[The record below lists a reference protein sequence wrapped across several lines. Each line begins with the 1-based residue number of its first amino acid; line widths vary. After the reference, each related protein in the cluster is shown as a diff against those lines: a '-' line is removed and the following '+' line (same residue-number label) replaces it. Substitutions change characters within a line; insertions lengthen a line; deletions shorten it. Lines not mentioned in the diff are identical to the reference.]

1 MGMYDP
7 TEPLS
12 WLIEQLEKGQEFAIS
27 VGQTITN
34 AMIVSKGITLLAQTV
49 TFNEDNREWQQ
60 QSAKINAW
68 IGFNL
73 FSSRAHR

>member
-12 WLIEQLEKGQEFAIS
+12 WLIEQLEKGKEFAIS

-49 TFNEDNREWQQ
+49 TFNEYNREWQQ
-60 QSAKINAW
+60 QSAKINA
-68 IGFNL
+68 
-73 FSSRAHR
+73 